1 MEKTVQ
7 KGIEAILPIYLKDR
21 GNCTVIYTREDE
33 VILEKTIKTTILN
46 LCKYYHLDLKAS
58 NETYGK
64 LLSIKKYPPIPFTY
78 NQIFIPIKTRIP
90 IGKHDGA
97 YGYVNISS
105 IDKVSKTKSKDHS
118 LLYLSNH
125 RTIEV
130 YSKELTIQKNI
141 SKGEVVKKI
150 LANENT
156 PMIHEE
162 ENLYLAEDKIATK
175 KDIAMVYKE
184 IMSIKSIL

>member
-1 MEKTVQ
+1 MEKIIE
-7 KGIEAILPIYLKDR
+7 KGIDAILPVYLKDR
-21 GNCTVIYTREDE
+21 GNCTLIYTRQGE
-33 VILEKTIKTTILN
+33 VILEKTIKTTISN
-46 LCKYYHLDLKAS
+46 LCRYYHLDLKAS

-64 LLSIKKYPPIPFTY
+64 LLSIKKYPPIPFKY

-105 IDKVSKTKSKDHS
+105 IEKVARTKSKDNS
-118 LLYLSNH
+118 LLYLTND

-130 YSKELTIQKNI
+130 YSKEATIQKNI
-141 SKGEVVKKI
+141 SKGMLVKKI

-162 ENLYLAEDKIATK
+162 ESLYLVGDKVATK
-175 KDIAMVYKE
+175 QDIAMVYKE
-184 IMSIKSIL
+184 IMRIKGAL

>member
-1 MEKTVQ
+1 MKRIIE
-7 KGIEAILPIYLKDR
+7 KGIQAILPVYVKDR
-21 GNCTVIYTREDE
+21 GNCTVIYTKEDE
-33 VILEKTIKTTILN
+33 VILDKTIKTTILN

-78 NQIFIPIKTRIP
+78 NQIFIPIKARIP

-97 YGYVNISS
+97 YGYVNINS
-105 IDKVSKTKSKDHS
+105 IENISQTKSKDHS
-118 LLYLSNH
+118 LLYLSDK

-130 YSKELTIQKNI
+130 YSKDTTVLKSI
-141 SKGEVVKKI
+141 SKGEVIKKI
-150 LANENT
+150 LANQNT

-162 ENLYLAEDKIATK
+162 ENLYLAEEKVATK

-184 IMSIKSIL
+184 IMRIKSIL

>member
-1 MEKTVQ
+1 MEKTIQ
-7 KGIEAILPIYLKDR
+7 KGIEAILPVYLKNR

-46 LCKYYHLDLKAS
+46 ICKYYHLDLKAS

-64 LLSIKKYPPIPFTY
+64 LLSIKKHPPIPFTY

-90 IGKHDGA
+90 IAKHDGA

-105 IDKVSKTKSKDHS
+105 IEKVSKTKSKERS
-118 LLYLSNH
+118 LLYIGNH

-150 LANENT
+150 LANENM
-156 PMIHEE
+156 PMILEE
-162 ENLYLAEDKIATK
+162 ENLYLSEDKVATK